1 MTHIT
6 ATRQQPDARSYWTMG
21 RGDSERAFRAAV
33 RHSALVRVLRIGIP
47 IVVAI
52 GFAAISLTTW
62 LNPLRMLAKV
72 PVDMRDMVVSGT
84 KITME
89 QPRLSGYTRDSR
101 GYSFSAKAAAQDLT
115 KPDLVELKEIKA
127 KVEMQ
132 DKTTIE
138 MSANTGLYDTKNEV
152 LKLAKDIL
160 LSSSQGYQG
169 RLSEAVVDVRKSTV
183 TSDKPVE
190 VQLLNGTLNAN
201 RLEVTESGD
210 LVRFSNGV
218 EMVLMLNGDE
228 TPKAVEPA
236 TRTETPPRTGKR

>member
-72 PVDMRDMVVSGT
+72 PVDMRDMVVSGN
-84 KITME
+84 
-89 QPRLSGYTRDSR
+89 TRDSR

-201 RLEVTESGD
+201 RLEVTES
-210 LVRFSNGV
+210 
-218 EMVLMLNGDE
+218 
-228 TPKAVEPA
+228 
-236 TRTETPPRTGKR
+236 